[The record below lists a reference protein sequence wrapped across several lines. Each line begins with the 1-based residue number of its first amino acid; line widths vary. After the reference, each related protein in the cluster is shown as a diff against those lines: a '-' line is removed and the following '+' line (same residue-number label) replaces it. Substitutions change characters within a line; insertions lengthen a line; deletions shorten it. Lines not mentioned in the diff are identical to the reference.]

1 MRIFLAENG
10 QKTGPFH
17 PWEVRS
23 RLERGEVTEQ
33 MLGWHEGC
41 ENWMPLKDLPGLGLL
56 DRAEDPIPPPLPED
70 SAAGDGESNHRERR
84 GMLYPDVEPPRPW
97 SRFLARSMDSMIWFT
112 FCVAFLRVT
121 GQPVV
126 PFLLNPIQLLIA
138 YSLMALPEA
147 ICLSVFGTTPGKA
160 LLGLRVLTK
169 GGEGLPTPAV
179 AWQRSLLVLVIGNA
193 CYYSLAAVVAWL
205 FHYIGLMKNS
215 STWWDRKLGLQV
227 RGQTIR
233 PIQIVRFVLFFFA
246 LNLLFSAVMGRE
258 NLEEWMK
265 IMQQAPGKN

>member
-17 PWEVRS
+17 PWEVRG
-23 RLERGEVTEQ
+23 RLERGELTEQ

-41 ENWMPLKDLPGLGLL
+41 ENWMPLKDLPALGLQERVEGAL
-56 DRAEDPIPPPLPED
+56 PPPLPEEAKGEND
-70 SAAGDGESNHRERR
+70 PSANRDRR
-84 GMLYPDVEPPRPW
+84 GVLYPDGEPPRPW

-126 PFLLNPIQLLIA
+126 PFLLNPLQLLIA

-147 ICLSVFGTTPGKA
+147 LCLSVFGTTPGKA

-169 GGEGLPTPAV
+169 GGESLPAPAI

-205 FHYIGLMKNS
+205 FHYIGLMRNS

-227 RGQTIR
+227 RGEPIR

-246 LNLLFSAVMGRE
+246 LNILFSAVMGRE

-265 IMQQAPGKN
+265 IMQQAPGKS